1 MTIFFNFAEKPLAFR
16 SPTIRKSS
24 ASTEAVTEQQQ
35 QRNKEH
41 TKVTRAP
48 KRSKVSKPE
57 SEPEFFEEQRDM
69 EDLWKQAFP
78 VGTEW
83 HQLDLLSEYK
93 WNFSNLEKY
102 MQQSHLTR
110 EDTILSFHDQPKGI
124 CIPVVVAVVSPFP
137 PSDKIG
143 IQSVYRES
151 EEILDMKQMK
161 MDWVPY
167 IPLGKR
173 GSSVERLKYQIF
185 ILSCVQRRSSLK
197 HLKLDRV
204 LKFQYCLPYF
214 NDPFKEDEN
223 ETRITSVDINYPM
236 EPKPSPYINRYYG
249 KTYQVY

>member
-1 MTIFFNFAEKPLAFR
+1 LTPVF
-16 SPTIRKSS
+16 
-24 ASTEAVTEQQQ
+24 EAPQSESLLL
-35 QRNKEH
+35 
-41 TKVTRAP
+41 

-69 EDLWKQAFP
+69 EDLRKQAFP

-83 HQLDLLSEYK
+83 HQLDSLSEYK
-93 WNFSNLEKY
+93 WNFSNLEGAFEEGGVLHGKKVY
-102 MQQSHLTR
+102 LFTCTEPQL
-110 EDTILSFHDQPKGI
+110 LSFHDQTKVI

-173 GSSVERLKYQIF
+173 GSSIERVKSQIF
-185 ILSCVQRRSSLK
+185 ILNCVQRRNLLGK
-197 HLKLDRV
+197 GLE
-204 LKFQYCLPYF
+204 
-214 NDPFKEDEN
+214 KEKELIVRQ
-223 ETRITSVDINYPM
+223 EKR
-236 EPKPSPYINRYYG
+236 G
-249 KTYQVY
+249 KMLEWQ

>member
-93 WNFSNLEKY
+93 WNFSNLE
-102 MQQSHLTR
+102 
-110 EDTILSFHDQPKGI
+110 
-124 CIPVVVAVVSPFP
+124 VVSPFP